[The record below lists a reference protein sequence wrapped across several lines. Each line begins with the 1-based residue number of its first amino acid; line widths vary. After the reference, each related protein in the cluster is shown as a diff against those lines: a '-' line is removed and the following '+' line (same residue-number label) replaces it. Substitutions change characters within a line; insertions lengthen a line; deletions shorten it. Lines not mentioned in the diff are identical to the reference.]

1 MANEFGS
8 FPNNKIAALTLLY
21 MQNQDLSSLSPESVL
36 DKYDEVYKKLFLH
49 QEKKRKKRF

>member
-8 FPNNKIAALTLLY
+8 FPNNKIAALALLY
-21 MQNQDLSSLSPESVL
+21 MQNQDLSNLSPEAVL

-49 QEKKRKKRF
+49 QEKKRKSHS